1 MQPPVFI
8 GDELSATGYRLAGL
22 LVRTPNKDE
31 IRETLQWA
39 IENTSLILLGSNCI
53 EMLPAAELDSLL
65 STEKPPVVIVQ
76 DILGNAAMLDLS
88 NKLKE
93 QLGMLE

>member
-1 MQPPVFI
+1 MQSPVFI

-31 IRETLQWA
+31 IRATLQWA
-39 IENTSLILLGSNCI
+39 IENTSLILLGSTCI
-53 EMLPAAELDSLL
+53 DMLPAAELDDLL
-65 STEKPPVVIVQ
+65 STENPPVVVVR
-76 DILGNAAMLDLS
+76 DILGNSNMIDLS